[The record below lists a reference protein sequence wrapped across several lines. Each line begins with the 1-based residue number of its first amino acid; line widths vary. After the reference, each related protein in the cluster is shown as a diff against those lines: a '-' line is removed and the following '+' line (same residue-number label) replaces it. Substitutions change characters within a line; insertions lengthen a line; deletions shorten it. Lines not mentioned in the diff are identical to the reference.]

1 MSSEISSIK
10 QDVGE
15 IPENPKNSNP
25 NEADNKEKSKNFY
38 EVATI
43 IVGSTNFFFNFK
55 DTKETIPVLLLF
67 HKEEKFFGEEV
78 INKLQKIKNQS
89 MIFFDFLYY
98 LDKIYETSK
107 ETLIKRNLYN
117 KDLSFIDKKLDNL
130 DVKEKIEL
138 ENKRLQIISFE
149 FAYNSSEDKKSRVGL
164 GKKKAIPS
172 NKDDQKPKTVQPT
185 KNLNSQYFT
194 SEQLLNMY
202 IENLFDKKLKNLKEK
217 FNLKLILPL
226 FLSEAQKDK
235 IEKIFKNK
243 LSVNENFK
251 NIFIGDEMKFC
262 LEKIKTK
269 IENKKVD
276 KTSEKTQNKI
286 IFIHFGGSSL
296 VIILYDFC
304 NYKIIKKEEKLI
316 GGIDI
321 DITLTKDCFAKFKN
335 DSNGLK

>member
-1 MSSEISSIK
+1 MYKSSEISTIK
-10 QDVGE
+10 DCD
-15 IPENPKNSNP
+15 IDNPEAEKNPIINETEKPKNINL
-25 NEADNKEKSKNFY
+25 NDNVDY
-38 EVATI
+38 VTI

-78 INKLQKIKNQS
+78 INKLQEKKYLNQS

-149 FAYNSSEDKKSRVGL
+149 FAYNSSEDNKSRVGL

-172 NKDDQKPKTVQPT
+172 NAEGQKPKTVQPT

-296 VIILYDFC
+296 VAILYDC
-304 NYKIIKKEEKLI
+304 DAGKIIKKK
-316 GGIDI
+316 
-321 DITLTKDCFAKFKN
+321 KN
-335 DSNGLK
+335 